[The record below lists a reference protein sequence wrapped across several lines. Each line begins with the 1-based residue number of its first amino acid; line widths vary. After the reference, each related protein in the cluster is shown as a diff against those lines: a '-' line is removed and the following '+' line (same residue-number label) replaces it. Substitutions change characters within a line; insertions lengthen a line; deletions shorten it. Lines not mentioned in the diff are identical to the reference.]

1 MVWYVHILVSTYTH
15 IFCICVYICR
25 SMLSLLSLFF
35 FLLEMTEIFLTVFCR
50 SQSQVLHC
58 CDHVVIHGA
67 CSFFSSQCQ
76 SLSTMVMKGSVCCL
90 RPWKWM
96 RYQGQSFPTHV
107 LRPVKLWKANC
118 ILPYGRVLACSSV
131 GAQETILSA
140 LQNGSLVL
148 FNSLNH

>member
-1 MVWYVHILVSTYTH
+1 MSIFWFQPILTYFVFACIYVGVCYPFRACS
-15 IFCICVYICR
+15 FSCWR
-25 SMLSLLSLFF
+25 WQKF
-35 FLLEMTEIFLTVFCR
+35 FLLCFAGHSPKSFTGTTR
-50 SQSQVLHC
+50 W
-58 CDHVVIHGA
+58 DHVVTGWT

-76 SLSTMVMKGSVCCL
+76 SLSSVVMKGLVCCL